1 LNSSGGTPELNNLH
15 SEEESCKMA
24 GKPVEVEL
32 EAIYKSQIRQVQRM
46 TGDLNRLENETDESS
61 DINANL
67 DYDTDSRNCSLS
79 L

>member
-1 LNSSGGTPELNNLH
+1 
-15 SEEESCKMA
+15 MA